1 MYRPS
6 CLSYVLLVANMWSFA
21 VCANAFI
28 YGSYDPSH
36 NIPIVALMTLCA
48 TGLWLSTS
56 VVSFGIRYVRVR
68 VSPEKTQNRTIY
80 VSSGLPHFDPV
91 YGVVKKCEPMGG
103 GPAIELQVNPSWIHL
118 LPTSPAI
125 NKVEVGQESAI
136 LGSTYSVVETGG
148 EPKSLVAVKS
158 GDSTLGFGARVYHE
172 GMDVLM
178 VPHHVWY
185 NDKPHT
191 ALAKNGRSVDT
202 EDWEVEA
209 ACADPRIDFVL
220 VKVPTA
226 VWAKLAVRSTK
237 VLAPVHGTAV
247 QTFGG
252 QDSKQLF
259 SGLGKA
265 KALDN
270 AWEFTHTAP
279 TAKGWS
285 GTPLYTRD
293 GIVGMHTGYVD
304 IGTSNRAINMHFIM
318 SCLVSK
324 METLPPELGYRE
336 ISLEDVGLRSF
347 EFLEVEIENRGK
359 VKLGKREFA
368 WVPKGKAWADML
380 DDDDLPLPP
389 KMVNGNLVWAD
400 AQESFDGALPLNLLA
415 GGRTQCLAAQIELGD
430 YKFSCGPTHETGG
443 MPFRNCG
450 SSTCKFREVS
460 RKPVADAV
468 TAATKVFPELSELG
482 WPERG
487 SGAEI
492 GSLLLQAGKFVPT
505 KAPSNLEQAY
515 NNLLSRYPRSKPLA
529 CFRQGTWSFD
539 AIFEQVVSKAT
550 SAEINQKASP
560 GVPLSR
566 LATTNKDL
574 MAQHMQFVAA
584 CVTGRVPLLA
594 SFEDIHAL
602 SPTEMV
608 EMGLCDPVRLFVKQE
623 PHPSRKLKEG
633 RYRLISSV
641 SIVDQL
647 VERMLFGAQNE
658 LEIAEWQ
665 SIPSKPGMGLSVIH
679 QADAIFRDLRVK
691 HTVCPAA
698 EADISGFDWS
708 VQDWELWADVEM
720 RIVLGSF
727 PPMMARAARNRFS
740 CFMNSVLQLSNGQ
753 LLQQELPGIMKSG
766 SYCTS
771 STNSRIRCLMAELIG
786 SPWCIAM
793 GDDSVEGFVEGAR
806 EKYAGLGH
814 LCKDYKPC
822 ATTPTGQLYAVEFC
836 SHVIKRNK
844 AFLTSWPK
852 TLYRFL
858 STPRETLED
867 LERELASSPMWHKIQ
882 SYVRSIPS
890 PDKTARDKS
899 ICNGYPLDQEAISTS
914 YSEYSSKS
922 ASAEATREAA
932 CCAGAQAY
940 PSWGIHGPYCSGDH
954 GEA

>member
-400 AQESFDGALPLNLLA
+400 AQESFDGALPLNCLRAAGRNVLPPKLNLVTINSPVDPPTKQVACPSEIVDHRLASLEKCLENLLQTLSQPQQKFSQNSLSS
-415 GGRTQCLAAQIELGD
+415 GGLKGDQELKLAPCYSKQESLFPPKPRATSSKPITTSSPGTPGRSPLPVSGKELGP
-430 YKFSCGPTHETGG
+430 STQ
-443 MPFRNCG
+443 
-450 SSTCKFREVS
+450 SSSKLS
-460 RKPVADAV
+460 RKQRRRRSTKRPVQ
-468 TAATKVFPELSELG
+468 
-482 WPERG
+482 G
-487 SGAEI
+487 S
-492 GSLLLQAGKFVPT
+492 
-505 KAPSNLEQAY
+505 PS
-515 NNLLSRYPRSKPLA
+515 P
-529 CFRQGTWSFD
+529 
-539 AIFEQVVSKAT
+539 
-550 SAEINQKASP
+550 ASP
-560 GVPLSR
+560 P
-566 LATTNKDL
+566 
-574 MAQHMQFVAA
+574 
-584 CVTGRVPLLA
+584 
-594 SFEDIHAL
+594 
-602 SPTEMV
+602 PT
-608 EMGLCDPVRLFVKQE
+608 R
-623 PHPSRKLKEG
+623 
-633 RYRLISSV
+633 
-641 SIVDQL
+641 
-647 VERMLFGAQNE
+647 
-658 LEIAEWQ
+658 
-665 SIPSKPGMGLSVIH
+665 
-679 QADAIFRDLRVK
+679 
-691 HTVCPAA
+691 T
-698 EADISGFDWS
+698 
-708 VQDWELWADVEM
+708 
-720 RIVLGSF
+720 
-727 PPMMARAARNRFS
+727 
-740 CFMNSVLQLSNGQ
+740 
-753 LLQQELPGIMKSG
+753 
-766 SYCTS
+766 
-771 STNSRIRCLMAELIG
+771 
-786 SPWCIAM
+786 
-793 GDDSVEGFVEGAR
+793 
-806 EKYAGLGH
+806 
-814 LCKDYKPC
+814 
-822 ATTPTGQLYAVEFC
+822 
-836 SHVIKRNK
+836 
-844 AFLTSWPK
+844 
-852 TLYRFL
+852 
-858 STPRETLED
+858 
-867 LERELASSPMWHKIQ
+867 
-882 SYVRSIPS
+882 
-890 PDKTARDKS
+890 
-899 ICNGYPLDQEAISTS
+899 
-914 YSEYSSKS
+914 
-922 ASAEATREAA
+922 
-932 CCAGAQAY
+932 
-940 PSWGIHGPYCSGDH
+940 
-954 GEA
+954 